1 MFGVAFSELAI
12 LFSLVAALGL
22 SPAGASSDKLEM
34 AYVAPDECV
43 FWLTWNGWKAPDP
56 NSTNRTERL
65 LAEESVKD
73 FADQLNAEIDKLVG
87 KIGAGNDDAP
97 IALVL
102 S

>member
-43 FWLTWNGWKAPDP
+43 VWLTWNGWKAPDP

-65 LAEESVKD
+65 
-73 FADQLNAEIDKLVG
+73 
-87 KIGAGNDDAP
+87 
-97 IALVL
+97 
-102 S
+102 

>member
-43 FWLTWNGWKAPDP
+43 VWLTWNGWKAPD
-56 NSTNRTERL
+56 RT
-65 LAEESVKD
+65 
-73 FADQLNAEIDKLVG
+73 
-87 KIGAGNDDAP
+87 AP
-97 IALVL
+97 IAR
-102 S
+102 SGCWPKSR